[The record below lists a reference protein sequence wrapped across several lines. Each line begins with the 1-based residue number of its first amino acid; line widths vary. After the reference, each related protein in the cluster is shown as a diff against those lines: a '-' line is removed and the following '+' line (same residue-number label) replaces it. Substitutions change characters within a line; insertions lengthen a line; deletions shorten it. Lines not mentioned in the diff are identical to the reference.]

1 MANIFDLFRQIS
13 KKDSQNE
20 VLPITH
26 IVAGL
31 GNPGKKY
38 EGTRHNA
45 GFMAID
51 FIAEKLGVRI
61 ERAKFSALCGDCK
74 IGENRVLLLKPQTF
88 MNLSGQAVREAAE
101 FYKIKPENI
110 IILFDDIMLDVARL
124 RVRRNGSDGGHNG
137 IKSIICQ
144 LESSAFPRIKIGVGK
159 IPHPDYNTVDW
170 VLGKLSVED
179 ISALNKVFPYI
190 YDGLIKIIEGNMEE
204 AMQICN
210 SK

>member
-1 MANIFDLFRQIS
+1 MANIFDLFRQVS
-13 KKDSQNE
+13 GRDNHNE

-31 GNPGKKY
+31 GNPGAKY
-38 EGTRHNA
+38 QGTRHNA

-51 FIAEKLGVRI
+51 YIAEKLGVRI

-110 IILFDDIMLDVARL
+110 IVLFDDIMLDVARL

-137 IKSIICQ
+137 IKSIISQ
-144 LESSAFPRIKIGVGK
+144 LETNEFPRIKIGVGNK
-159 IPHPDYNTVDW
+159 PHPDYSVIDW
-170 VLGKLSVED
+170 VLGKLSEMD
-179 ISALNKVFPYI
+179 ILALKKSFPFVYE
-190 YDGLIKIIEGNMEE
+190 GLLKIVEGNPEE

-210 SK
+210 CK